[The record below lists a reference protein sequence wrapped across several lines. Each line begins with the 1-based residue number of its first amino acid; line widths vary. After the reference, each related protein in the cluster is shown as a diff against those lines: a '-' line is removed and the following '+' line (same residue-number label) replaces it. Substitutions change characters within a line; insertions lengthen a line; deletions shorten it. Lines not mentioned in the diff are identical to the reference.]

1 MGVNDRLDP
10 VLYRILNK
18 EIAHLNSVRIQGIVN
33 KEVFDI
39 REERNVISML
49 YRYPL
54 GFLSAVLL
62 LASLII
68 GTLLYAL
75 WIRRRHLRQLRQM
88 AYTDV
93 ATGLPNLRWLQNQ
106 MPRMLAELQAGR
118 QEGRVLF
125 LLIGVS
131 RLNLLWEIY
140 GREPVGRVLCEQV
153 RRVVAANSW
162 IKTAAV
168 LPGTGRCYVL
178 VCLPPGRS
186 AEDFLPLFLE
196 KYEVLQLGDLS
207 IRLHLQSGQG

>member
-75 WIRRRHLRQLRQM
+75 WIRYGSCGRWPIQM
-88 AYTDV
+88 
-93 ATGLPNLRWLQNQ
+93 
-106 MPRMLAELQAGR
+106 
-118 QEGRVLF
+118 
-125 LLIGVS
+125 
-131 RLNLLWEIY
+131 
-140 GREPVGRVLCEQV
+140 
-153 RRVVAANSW
+153 
-162 IKTAAV
+162 
-168 LPGTGRCYVL
+168 
-178 VCLPPGRS
+178 
-186 AEDFLPLFLE
+186 
-196 KYEVLQLGDLS
+196 
-207 IRLHLQSGQG
+207 